1 MSDLDVL
8 AGLPIWPD
16 TLPMSRIE
24 GYGVAP
30 QPNVLRTD
38 IESGAARVRLRSTAT
53 LYRVRVQWRLSQ
65 EAFAVFDAWWAHVLK
80 QGVLWF
86 AMPLVGGLGVQT
98 VQSRFLGSWDTELLP
113 GNKWQVK
120 AQLEIQ
126 NFPQLTFEEV
136 QVAAALGPDAIA
148 LGDRLHALLNESIAA
163 ADYW

>member
-1 MSDLDVL
+1 
-8 AGLPIWPD
+8 
-16 TLPMSRIE
+16 
-24 GYGVAP
+24 
-30 QPNVLRTD
+30 
-38 IESGAARVRLRSTAT
+38 
-53 LYRVRVQWRLSQ
+53 
-65 EAFAVFDAWWAHVLK
+65 
-80 QGVLWF
+80 
-86 AMPLVGGLGVQT
+86 
-98 VQSRFLGSWDTELLP
+98 LP